1 MKKIV
6 NWLKKITNKFKLI
19 KFKRDIKINFLQLII
34 LIFIPCFVVFLVTGI
49 LLYSKLNL
57 NGKVT
62 TTNNKHVNE
71 FIGVYNKLLDEYFED
86 LDENKL
92 IDAAIDGMLTY
103 TGDDYTIYMDEDATE
118 NLNEKLEGTYDG
130 VGITISLN
138 ENNAIYIVEVF
149 ENSPAKIAGLMV
161 GDIITHINGESVEG
175 KSTEYASKLIKN
187 SNEKKV
193 NITVNRN
200 GEVIS
205 VDMEIKTLIV
215 PAITS
220 SIKEVNGKK
229 IGYIYLETFSSTL
242 NTQVETTLTSMEN
255 EGIDSLIIDV
265 RYNTGGYLT
274 SCTKIIE
281 MFLEKGKLMYSIKS
295 KTESTDYKDETE
307 TKREYPIVVLINGN
321 SASASEILA
330 SSLKYSYGATV
341 VGEKSFGKGKVQT
354 TGTLEDGT
362 MIKYTTARWYTA
374 NGDCIDEVGLV
385 PDIDVSLSE
394 EYKNNPIEEN
404 DNQLNEAI
412 RVLTSN

>member
-362 MIKYTTARWYTA
+362 MIKYTTARWYTP